1 MAGLRHDSSTGN
13 SAWGRRVAVLAVA
26 AAALIVFLEGI
37 RMGQAISHADEPK
50 KDAPRVVLAETW
62 DGVTKI
68 HFTNVAVHRGSPE
81 PNPVKRRFR
90 ADVRYWL
97 MDAKTYEKGE
107 LGIGNPELTE
117 FVRNV
122 GKKSLPASE
131 PTTLSVMA
139 HGIAIS
145 TLREFPIIKKIE
157 VQLTHFSKGL
167 AAEDEGEDNHVVTIV
182 LER

>member
-1 MAGLRHDSSTGN
+1 MNNRILFC
-13 SAWGRRVAVLAVA
+13 LAVA
-26 AAALIVFLEGI
+26 GI
-37 RMGQAISHADEPK
+37 GTSITLVGMHVGLPASQADEPK

-68 HFTNVAVHRGSPE
+68 HFTNVAVHKGSPE
-81 PNPVKRRFR
+81 PNPVKRRYR

-97 MDAKTYEKGE
+97 KDAKTYEKGE

-117 FVRNV
+117 FVRKL

-139 HGIAIS
+139 YGIANGVL
-145 TLREFPIIKKIE
+145 TEYPVIKKIE

-167 AAEDEGEDNHVVTIV
+167 TADDEGEDNHVVNIV

>member
-1 MAGLRHDSSTGN
+1 MNNRILSVVAVARIATGISLVGLRVGLPAS
-13 SAWGRRVAVLAVA
+13 
-26 AAALIVFLEGI
+26 
-37 RMGQAISHADEPK
+37 QADEPK
-50 KDAPRVVLAETW
+50 QDAPRVVLAETG

-68 HFTNVAVHRGSPE
+68 HFTNVAVHKGSPE

-90 ADVRYWL
+90 AEVRYWL
-97 MDAKTYEKGE
+97 MDAKTYEKGA

-117 FVRNV
+117 FVRKL
-122 GKKSLPASE
+122 GKKSLPASQ

-139 HGIAIS
+139 YGIASGVLKEYPVI
-145 TLREFPIIKKIE
+145 EKIE

-167 AAEDEGEDNHVVTIV
+167 TADDEGEDNHVVTIV

>member
-1 MAGLRHDSSTGN
+1 
-13 SAWGRRVAVLAVA
+13 
-26 AAALIVFLEGI
+26 
-37 RMGQAISHADEPK
+37 
-50 KDAPRVVLAETW
+50 
-62 DGVTKI
+62 VT
-68 HFTNVAVHRGSPE
+68 
-81 PNPVKRRFR
+81 PNPVERRFR

-97 MDAKTYEKGE
+97 MDAKTYDQGD

-117 FVRNV
+117 FVRKA

-139 HGIAIS
+139 FGIPNN
-145 TLREFPIIKKIE
+145 TRKEFPVIKKIE

-167 AAEDEGEDNHVVTIV
+167 TADVEGEDTHVVTIV

>member
-1 MAGLRHDSSTGN
+1 MKARLVTI
-13 SAWGRRVAVLAVA
+13 LAVA
-26 AAALIVFLEGI
+26 AAALTLPLAGS
-37 RMGQAISHADEPK
+37 RPGLPASHADEAK
-50 KDAPRVVLAETW
+50 KDAIRVVLAETW

-68 HFTNVAVHRGSPE
+68 HFTNVAVHKGSPE

-97 MDAKTYEKGE
+97 MDTKTYEKGA

-117 FVRNV
+117 FVRKL

-131 PTTLSVMA
+131 PTTLSVIA
-139 HGIAIS
+139 YGIANGV
-145 TLREFPIIKKIE
+145 LKEYPIIMKIE
-157 VQLTHFSKGL
+157 VRLTHFSKGL
-167 AAEDEGEDNHVVTIV
+167 EAKDEGEDNHVVNIV

>member
-1 MAGLRHDSSTGN
+1 MKTRLMATM
-13 SAWGRRVAVLAVA
+13 AIVATSLAVVW
-26 AAALIVFLEGI
+26 LGSRPGTPV
-37 RMGQAISHADEPK
+37 SHADEPK
-50 KDAPRVVLAETW
+50 KDSPRVVLPETW

-68 HFTNVAVHRGSPE
+68 HFTNVAVHKGSPE

-90 ADVRYWL
+90 VDVRYWL

-117 FVRNV
+117 FVRKL

-139 HGIAIS
+139 HGIARGV
-145 TLREFPIIKKIE
+145 LKQYPIIQKIE
-157 VQLTHFSKGL
+157 VRLTHFSKGL
-167 AAEDEGEDNHVVTIV
+167 EAKDEGEDDHVVNIV
-182 LER
+182 LQR

>member
-1 MAGLRHDSSTGN
+1 MSDTL
-13 SAWGRRVAVLAVA
+13 V
-26 AAALIVFLEGI
+26 
-37 RMGQAISHADEPK
+37 DEPEN
-50 KDAPRVVLAETW
+50 ALPAVVLAETW

-68 HFTNVAVHRGSPE
+68 YFTNVAVHKGSPE

-97 MDAKTYEKGE
+97 MDAKTYEKGD

-117 FVRNV
+117 FVR
-122 GKKSLPASE
+122 KASKQSLPASE

-139 HGIAIS
+139 YGIATS
-145 TLREFPIIKKIE
+145 TLKEFPAIKKIE

-167 AAEDEGEDNHVVTIV
+167 TADDEGEDNHVVTIV

>member
-1 MAGLRHDSSTGN
+1 MTRILLAAFGVIV
-13 SAWGRRVAVLAVA
+13 VAVLTTFSFKSVPAS
-26 AAALIVFLEGI
+26 L
-37 RMGQAISHADEPK
+37 ADEPK
-50 KDAPRVVLAETW
+50 KDSPRVVLAEMW
-62 DGVTKI
+62 NGVTKI
-68 HFTNVAVHRGSPE
+68 YFTNVAVHKGSPE

-117 FVRNV
+117 FVRKM

-131 PTTLSVMA
+131 PTTLPVLA
-139 HGIAIS
+139 HGIAAS
-145 TLREFPIIKKIE
+145 VLKEYPLIKKIE

-167 AAEDEGEDNHVVTIV
+167 TADDEGEDNHVVTIV

>member
-1 MAGLRHDSSTGN
+1 MKIRLVAIVAFAAAGLTIPLVGSRPGLP
-13 SAWGRRVAVLAVA
+13 A
-26 AAALIVFLEGI
+26 
-37 RMGQAISHADEPK
+37 SHADEAK
-50 KDAPRVVLAETW
+50 KDAPRIVLAETW

-68 HFTNVAVHRGSPE
+68 HFTNVAVHKGSPE

-97 MDAKTYEKGE
+97 MDAKTYERGG

-117 FVRNV
+117 FVRKL

-139 HGIAIS
+139 HGIAS
-145 TLREFPIIKKIE
+145 GVLKQYPIIQKIE
-157 VQLTHFSKGL
+157 VRLTHFSKGL
-167 AAEDEGEDNHVVTIV
+167 EAKDEGEDNHVVNIV
-182 LER
+182 LQR

>member
-1 MAGLRHDSSTGN
+1 MNNRLI
-13 SAWGRRVAVLAVA
+13 VLIAFAVA
-26 AAALIVFLEGI
+26 ALVVPLAGVRLSLPVT
-37 RMGQAISHADEPK
+37 HADEPK
-50 KDAPRVVLAETW
+50 KESPRVVLAETW
-62 DGVTKI
+62 NGVTRI
-68 HFTNVAVHRGSPE
+68 HFTNIAVHKGSPE

-90 ADVRYWL
+90 ADVRSWL

-117 FVRNV
+117 FVRKL
-122 GKKSLPASE
+122 GKKSLLASE

-145 TLREFPIIKKIE
+145 TLNEFPIIRKIE
-157 VQLTHFSKGL
+157 VQLTHFSEGL
-167 AAEDEGEDNHVVTIV
+167 TADDEDEDNHVVTIV

>member
-1 MAGLRHDSSTGN
+1 M
-13 SAWGRRVAVLAVA
+13 VFAVA
-26 AAALIVFLEGI
+26 ALVVPVAGVRPSLPAT
-37 RMGQAISHADEPK
+37 QADEPK
-50 KDAPRVVLAETW
+50 KESPRVVLAETW
-62 DGVTKI
+62 NGVTKI
-68 HFTNVAVHRGSPE
+68 QFTNVAVHKGSPE

-97 MDAKTYEKGE
+97 MNAKTYEKGE

-117 FVRNV
+117 FVRKL

-139 HGIAIS
+139 YGIAS
-145 TLREFPIIKKIE
+145 GTLKEFPIIRKIE

-167 AAEDEGEDNHVVTIV
+167 TADDEGEDNHVVTIV
-182 LER
+182 LKQ

>member
-1 MAGLRHDSSTGN
+1 MKTRFLAFVAITGIALVIPLAGVQVSLPAS
-13 SAWGRRVAVLAVA
+13 L
-26 AAALIVFLEGI
+26 
-37 RMGQAISHADEPK
+37 ADEPK
-50 KDAPRVVLAETW
+50 KETPRVVLAETW

-68 HFTNVAVHRGSPE
+68 HFTNVAVHKGSPE

-90 ADVRYWL
+90 ANVRYWL
-97 MDAKTYEKGE
+97 MDAKTYEKGA

-117 FVRNV
+117 FIRKL

-139 HGIAIS
+139 YGIANNV
-145 TLREFPIIKKIE
+145 LKEYPIIKKIE

-167 AAEDEGEDNHVVTIV
+167 TADDEREDNHVVTIV

>member
-1 MAGLRHDSSTGN
+1 MNNRILSFI
-13 SAWGRRVAVLAVA
+13 AVA
-26 AAALIVFLEGI
+26 GI
-37 RMGQAISHADEPK
+37 GTSITLVGMRVGLPASQADEPK
-50 KDAPRVVLAETW
+50 KDARRIVLAETW

-68 HFTNVAVHRGSPE
+68 HFTNVAVHKGSPE

-97 MDAKTYEKGE
+97 KDAKTYEKGE

>member
-1 MAGLRHDSSTGN
+1 MT
-13 SAWGRRVAVLAVA
+13 RRNFAFLGIAVA
-26 AAALIVFLEGI
+26 ATVAGTAWVRPGLPAS
-37 RMGQAISHADEPK
+37 RADDPK

-62 DGVTKI
+62 NGVTKI
-68 HFTNVAVHRGSPE
+68 HFTNVAVHKGSPE

-117 FVRNV
+117 FVRKL

-139 HGIAIS
+139 HVIASS
-145 TLREFPIIKKIE
+145 TLKEFPIIRKIE

-167 AAEDEGEDNHVVTIV
+167 TADDEGEDNHVVTIV